1 MQLAPTLALPTPDDL
16 ATYDQTFAS
25 RNIGGYVDGNTAREV
40 FVASQ
45 LPNDVL
51 SAIWRLSDM
60 DGDSQLSHLEFRIGM
75 PDRARTPGQQ
85 IPDRSA
91 THTFEPCLDSDAH
104 GDADVSAPRAC
115 ASAAAAS
122 GPERS
127 RWTATDGAATD
138 AANGSADASAEGNP
152 AANGR
157 AG

>member
-1 MQLAPTLALPTPDDL
+1 MQLALPTPDDL

-40 FVASQ
+40 FLASQ

-60 DGDSQLSHLEFRIGM
+60 DGDSQLSHLEFRIGV
-75 PDRARTPGQQ
+75 PGRARTPDQQ
-85 IPDRSA
+85 APDRSA
-91 THTFEPCLDSDAH
+91 THMFEPCLDSDAH
-104 GDADVSAPRAC
+104 GDAVVPTPSAG

-127 RWTATDGAATD
+127 RWTATDGAAAD
-138 AANGSADASAEGNP
+138 AADGSANAGAEGRP
-152 AANGR
+152 TANGCT
-157 AG
+157 G